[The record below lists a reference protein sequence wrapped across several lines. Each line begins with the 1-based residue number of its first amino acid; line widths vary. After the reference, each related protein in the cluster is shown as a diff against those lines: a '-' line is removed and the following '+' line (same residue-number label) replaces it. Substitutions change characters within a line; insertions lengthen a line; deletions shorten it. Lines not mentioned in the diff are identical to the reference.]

1 MKNHISFIQYLLSR
15 NVLVYVF
22 GSKHT
27 HCKYLNWYIYISIC
41 IIVEQSLSQN
51 ALSLDQNAKAEGQ
64 LHVDWDINPGSVN

>member
-1 MKNHISFIQYLLSR
+1 MKIHISFTQYLLFR

-27 HCKYLNWYIYISIC
+27 HCKYFNWYIYISVC
-41 IIVEQSLSQN
+41 IVDQGLSQN
-51 ALSLDQNAKAEGQ
+51 ALSLDQNAKAEDQ

>member
-1 MKNHISFIQYLLSR
+1 MKMHLIFIQYLLSR

-27 HCKYLNWYIYISIC
+27 LQVFEFMCISEC
-41 IIVEQSLSQN
+41 IVEQGLSQN

-64 LHVDWDINPGSVN
+64 LHVD